1 MHDNGHLP
9 FDIRLRRAID
19 ARGLTLDRVAMRLAD
34 TGTPVSISTL
44 SNWQRGKTAPT
55 AASRRAV
62 AQLEVI
68 LDLSTGDL
76 ASSLTPY
83 GDVSREVPT
92 RQGFGAFSAGR
103 LRASFEAASDDV
115 AIVRRDEYV
124 VVRPHEL
131 RQEVHMTVRAERT
144 GVDHT
149 VIIVHPDVATG
160 VEFTAGP
167 ACQLGATRQ
176 HDPAG
181 LVAAELIFDA
191 ALTRGELYPV
201 SYSTASPLGDDAGY
215 IATWVHP
222 GLASFSLTVEF
233 DSAFPPASVYQIWRQ
248 TPDAPHKRLDDL
260 RLIGNRWAHL
270 WLHDPPP
277 GTHGIRWEPAPPPT

>member
-1 MHDNGHLP
+1 MDDDDHLP

-19 ARGLTLDRVAMRLAD
+19 ARGLTLGRVAKRLAD
-34 TGTPVSISTL
+34 AGTPVSMSTL
-44 SNWQRGKTAPT
+44 SNWQRGTAAPKT
-55 AASRRAV
+55 ASRRAV

-68 LDLSTGDL
+68 LELSSGAL

-83 GDVSREVPT
+83 AEVSREVPT
-92 RQGFGAFSAGR
+92 RQGFRAFSAGR
-103 LRASFEAASDDV
+103 LRASFGAASDDV

-131 RQEVHMTVRAERT
+131 RQEMHMTVRAARA

-149 VIIVHPDVATG
+149 VIIVHPDVGTG
-160 VEFTAGP
+160 LEITAGA
-167 ACQLGATRQ
+167 ACRLGAIRR
-176 HDPAG
+176 HEPSG

-191 ALTRGELYPV
+191 ALTRGELYPL
-201 SYSTASPLGDDAGY
+201 SYQIAGPLADGMGY
-215 IATWVHP
+215 IATWVHA
-222 GLASFSLTVEF
+222 GLASYSLTVEF
-233 DSAFPPASVYQIWRQ
+233 DGAVPPASVYQIWRQ

-277 GTHGIRWEPAPPPT
+277 GTHGIRWEPAV